1 MEAQTFVAESECVG
15 AVSVVEFVV
24 GRDVFQAPFDDLA
37 GDVDPFPLDPA
48 AEAVE
53 HLDRELVLQRDADL
67 VEQGV
72 GGLFD
77 SIQLRVGQELDAQTV
92 VRH

>member
-1 MEAQTFVAESECVG
+1 MG
-15 AVSVVEFVV
+15 AVPVVEFIM
-24 GRDVFQAPFDDLA
+24 RSDVFQTPFYNFA
-37 GDVDPFPLDPA
+37 GDVDPVPFDPA

-67 VEQGV
+67 IEQGV

-77 SIQLRVGQELDAQTV
+77 SIQLRVGQELNAQTV

>member
-1 MEAQTFVAESECVG
+1 MEAQTFVAESESVG
-15 AVSVVEFVV
+15 VVSIVEFVV
-24 GRDVFQAPFDDLA
+24 GSDVFQSPFYDFA
-37 GDVDPFPLDPA
+37 WDVDPFPFDPA

-53 HLDRELVLQRDADL
+53 HLDRERVLQRDTDL
-67 VEQGV
+67 VEQGI

-77 SIQLRVGQELDAQTV
+77 AIQLRVGKKLDAQTV